1 MDQHQP
7 SWRVPE
13 RHPAELGSSVQNPV
27 FQPAHKAADEGL
39 VRLEPAATGGEAD
52 ARSTPRPYSNSDADA
67 RLRRLTA
74 RPNPTLRCRCHVGG
88 VKSCFDPQS
97 PPFTLSGVPA
107 GTRHLRFAMKDLDA
121 PDFVHGGGTIAYDGQ
136 PGIPRGAFPYRGPC
150 PPQGQHR
157 YQWTV
162 EAQDAAGK
170 TLAAATITKNFP
182 PK

>member
-1 MDQHQP
+1 M
-7 SWRVPE
+7 
-13 RHPAELGSSVQNPV
+13 LGRRL
-27 FQPAHKAADEGL
+27 ALTAILILML
-39 VRLEPAATGGEAD
+39 VCDDSPRAQ
-52 ARSTPRPYSNSDADA
+52 TPRFAVDVTWEGS
-67 RLRRLTA
+67 
-74 RPNPTLRCRCHVGG
+74 
-88 VKSCFDPQS
+88 KSCFDPQS

-121 PDFVHGGGTIAYDGQ
+121 PDFVHGGGTVAYDGQ
-136 PGIPRGAFPYRGPC
+136 PRIPRGAFPYRGPC